1 VGNPS
6 TQTTVTEGDGLKA
19 RIYHA
24 HAICTY
30 GRPTEQSEQALIRQ
44 SFPEYE
50 IVDPGLAEENEEKL
64 LGGMEYC
71 KKLVESCDALAFSR
85 IQGKVTAGVGVEVKH
100 ALALGKPVYELTDS
114 GVRQVFEPPTYVS
127 REETRKLYVEWMI
140 ENL

>member
-1 VGNPS
+1 
-6 TQTTVTEGDGLKA
+6 LKG

-30 GRPTEQSEQALIRQ
+30 GRPAERYEQSLIRLV
-44 SFPEYE
+44 FPQYE

-64 LGGMEYC
+64 LGGMDYC

-85 IQGKVTAGVGVEVKH
+85 IQGKVTAGVGVEVEH
-100 ALALGKPVYELTDS
+100 ALALLKPVYELTSD

>member
-1 VGNPS
+1 MKG
-6 TQTTVTEGDGLKA
+6 

-30 GRPTEQSEQALIRQ
+30 GRPIERREQALIQ
-44 SFPEYE
+44 QLFPEYE

-64 LGGMEYC
+64 IGGMDYC

-85 IQGKVTAGVGVEVKH
+85 IQGKVTAGVGVEVEH
-100 ALALGKPVYELTDS
+100 ALALGKPVYEIILH
-114 GVRQVFEPPTYVS
+114 GVRQVFERPSYVS
-127 REETRKLYVEWMI
+127 REETRKLYVEWMM